1 MGLEAG
7 DVVDVMLVEMCNVMM
22 RLLSWVSR
30 LMESGDFWNA
40 ALGLIRYDP
49 IYAPPY
55 RLPPNSIWINCM
67 NHWPPSSQIRPVT
80 QNQEQSQVAL
90 TMYQRVR
97 CSGAQRQVRGGGGA
111 GNTGIADSI
120 LVAILGD
127 RNRGL
132 RRTIQELKGD
142 FETLKEEN

>member
-1 MGLEAG
+1 M
-7 DVVDVMLVEMCNVMM
+7 VDVMLVEMCNVMM